1 MGIAPVMLRAL
12 LADMRIRSMR
22 GGEIELGC
30 LPQARGAAEK
40 RLDDLVRLLTAV
52 AGSPVTLRLTP
63 DEQAGSDAPPAQ
75 RDDTP
80 PAGDPDHPLVKRA
93 LEVFNGRI
101 IDIKPLRKP
110 PGDPRAP

>member
-1 MGIAPVMLRAL
+1 MLRAL

-40 RLDDLVRLLTAV
+40 RLDDLARLLASI
-52 AGSPVTLRLTP
+52 AGAPVTLRLTP
-63 DEQAGSDAPPAQ
+63 DERGGSDAPPAEPEAA
-75 RDDTP
+75 P

-110 PGDPRAP
+110 PS